1 MCDSSGYPYIPGH
14 TQLMDKA
21 GVVPPVAAAPGE
33 LGTVMNCSVGYEQ
46 VTAALL
52 DLAGRGHLVIT
63 RLPADSDEGE
73 DGMRWWEL
81 ALANGADELRPH
93 EQVLLDALNV
103 RSGPERFP
111 NLTNSSTGTVAAAL
125 LADGATRGWFT
136 FDPGHRRC
144 ATLRTV
150 GIVVIIALIL
160 AVALGKLTG
169 VTVLA
174 FPVMILA
181 IGGLLVAARR
191 RPAVRT
197 RAGSDLA
204 ARGSAFSEALRVQ
217 PPRDVDARYFAYAV
231 AVGRGREFARALS
244 ARGDPPPAWIAVE
257 GETALT
263 WAAVADLATKGSPY
277 GPTTGSGM
285 APLGI
290 PF

>member
-1 MCDSSGYPYIPGH
+1 MSRSSGYPHIPGH

-21 GVVPPVAAAPGE
+21 DVVPPAAAAPGE

-52 DLAGRGHLVIT
+52 DLCGRGHLVIT

-73 DGMRWWEL
+73 DGMRRWEL

-111 NLTNSSTGTVAAAL
+111 NLTNSSAGAVAAAL
-125 LADGATRGWFT
+125 LADGSTRGWFT
-136 FDPGHRRC
+136 FDPGRRRR

-169 VTVLA
+169 ATVLA

-181 IGGLLVAARR
+181 IGGLLVAARH
-191 RPAVRT
+191 RPVVRT
-197 RAGSDLA
+197 RAGDDLA
-204 ARGSAFSEALRVQ
+204 ERGSAFSEALRVR
-217 PPRDVDARYFAYAV
+217 PRDVDAGYFAYAV
-231 AVGRGREFARALS
+231 AVGKGREFARALS
-244 ARGDPPPAWIAVE
+244 ARGEPPPDWIAVE
-257 GETALT
+257 GDTTLT
-263 WAAVADLATKGSPY
+263 WAAVADLASKGSPY
-277 GPTTGSGM
+277 GPTIGSGM
-285 APLGI
+285 APPGI